1 MKHLIALAALL
12 LPTVSQAGELKLTL
26 LGENLDGKRLY
37 VAVQVS
43 PESFPSPGDQALRRS
58 VLATGL
64 STELSITDIAPG
76 EYAVSVFADLNGNG
90 KLDSNFIGIPTEPTG
105 VSRDAA
111 GRFGPPKFKDAVF
124 EIGAG
129 TTTQTIHIK

>member
-26 LGENLDGKRLY
+26 LGEKLDGKKLY
-37 VAVQVS
+37 VAVQIS
-43 PESFPSPGDQALRRS
+43 PESFPSPGDKVLRRS

-76 EYAVSVFADLNGNG
+76 EYAVSVFADMNDNG

-124 EIGAG
+124 NVGDGIV
-129 TTTQTIHIK
+129 TQTIHIK